1 MTEENGPVE
10 RRIRTMDAGSGEA
23 FEQRGQ
29 AKPNKP
35 VTPPKRPAGS
45 KPPTAQ
51 AQIAQQNQRHADSE

>member
-1 MTEENGPVE
+1 MTKQNGPVE
-10 RRIRTMDAGSGEA
+10 RRIRTMDAGPGET

-51 AQIAQQNQRHADSE
+51 AQVAQQNQRHADSE

>member
-1 MTEENGPVE
+1 MTKQDGPVE
-10 RRIRTMDAGSGEA
+10 RRMRAMDAGSGEA

-35 VTPPKRPAGS
+35 ATPPKRPAGS

-51 AQIAQQNQRHADSE
+51 AQIAQQNQRRADSE